1 MTVAGNIKRFRED
14 MGLTQGDLADK
25 LGVARSTVT
34 QWENGWSSP
43 RMGMVQKLAG
53 VFRVTTSDIVAD
65 NETPTDSDPDF
76 DRLARNYRALG
87 PEGRAA
93 LVATSDALAE
103 RLPQAPEKASGG
115 GSVHDS
121 APEGR

>member
-103 RLPQAPEKASGG
+103 RLPQAPEKVSGG

>member
-1 MTVAGNIKRFRED
+1 METRIREIREQL
-14 MGLTQGDLADK
+14 GISRKDLADRTGLSYTALTK
-25 LGVARSTVT
+25 WESGTNEIGFDKAVVIARALKCSVSDLV
-34 QWENGWSSP
+34 ENP
-43 RMGMVQKLAG
+43 PQH
-53 VFRVTTSDIVAD
+53 DY
-65 NETPTDSDPDF
+65 DF

-103 RLPQAPEKASGG
+103 RLPPAPEKVSGG
-115 GSVHDS
+115 GSVHDP